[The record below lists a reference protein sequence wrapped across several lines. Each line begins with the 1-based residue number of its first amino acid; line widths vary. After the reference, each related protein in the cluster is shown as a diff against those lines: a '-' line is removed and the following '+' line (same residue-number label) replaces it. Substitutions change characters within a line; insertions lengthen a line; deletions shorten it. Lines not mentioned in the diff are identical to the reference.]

1 MEHIKPLVAKELL
14 RRTRNVKVVRLGVD
28 DVEYE
33 TAIGRSVGIV
43 A

>member
-1 MEHIKPLVAKELL
+1 MEHIKPVVDNKLV
-14 RRTRNVKVVRLGVD
+14 RRTRNVKVVILGVD

-33 TAIGRSVGIV
+33 TVIGRSVGIV

>member
-1 MEHIKPLVAKELL
+1 MEHIKPVVANKLL
-14 RRTRNVKVVRLGVD
+14 RRTRNVKVVILGVD

-33 TAIGRSVGIV
+33 TVIGRSVGIV